1 MVTRETLLKLLACA
15 KAETLRF
22 ADSASP
28 EEMERSG
35 TPQHWA
41 PRDVLAHL
49 AYWHAV
55 MAERIGLLRAGY
67 VPERVDDLNA
77 TNESVFERYH
87 LTPWADI
94 LSLLEDAHTELLRQI
109 NLLSDEEINDP
120 ARLSIS
126 PGQPLWRSIVS
137 TEYVHPISHLF
148 IAYLER
154 SDRASAFRLAQDE
167 NRQLQPL
174 DHSDSWQATLMYNQA
189 CHWALAGDSGRA
201 LALLEQAFL
210 LAPAFAEWAGQDD
223 DLASLRESVAFQ
235 ALLRHTHPPA

>member
-22 ADSASP
+22 ADTASP

-55 MAERIGLLRAGY
+55 MAERIGLLRAGF
-67 VPERVDDLNA
+67 VPRQVDDLNA

-94 LSLLEDAHTELLRQI
+94 LLLLEEAHTELLHQI
-109 NLLSDEEINDP
+109 SLLSEEEINNP
-120 ARLSIS
+120 ERLSIS
-126 PGQPLWRSIVS
+126 PGQPLWRSIIS
-137 TEYVHPISHLF
+137 TEYVHPVSHLF

-154 SDRASAFRLAQDE
+154 GDRTSAFRLAQDE
-167 NRQLQPL
+167 FRQLQPL
-174 DHSDSWQATLMYNQA
+174 DRSDSWQATLMYNQA

-201 LALLEQAFL
+201 LSLLEQSIL
-210 LAPAFAEWAGQDD
+210 LAPALAEWAGQDD
-223 DLASLRESVAFQ
+223 DLASLRENITFQ
-235 ALLRHTHPPA
+235 ALIRRTPPPG